1 MEWTTNLKANRN
13 LGSAVHWLL
22 LGEHEHIND
31 FSEPQFFVL
40 SLWGCASGEGQP
52 GWRFLILSTTGIL
65 SGVILSCELYLLC
78 CVLYT
83 SSQQHYLVDG
93 KYLLVG

>member
-1 MEWTTNLKANRN
+1 MDQRMEQTTDLKASRN

-40 SLWGCASGEGQP
+40 SLWGWASSEGQP
-52 GWRFLILSTTGIL
+52 GSRFPILSTTGIL
-65 SGVILSCELYLLC
+65 SWVILSCEFYLLRC
-78 CVLYT
+78 AL
-83 SSQQHYLVDG
+83 
-93 KYLLVG
+93 